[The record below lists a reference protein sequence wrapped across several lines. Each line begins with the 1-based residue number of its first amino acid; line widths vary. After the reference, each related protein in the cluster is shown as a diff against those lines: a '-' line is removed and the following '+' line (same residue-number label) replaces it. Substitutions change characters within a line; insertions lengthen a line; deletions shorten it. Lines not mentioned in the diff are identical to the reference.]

1 MKNEIKE
8 LTPKQENFINAYIET
23 GNMTNASK
31 KAKISRNTAYTYLK
45 NNKVKEVISQRKT
58 DLLQSTA
65 LYLQNNI
72 YDCSRELM
80 KIIKSDDAPA
90 SVKIQAINSVFN
102 NCRNLIEITDIENR
116 IEELEKQLKQN
127 KEDII

>member
-45 NNKVKEVISQRKT
+45 NNKVKEVISQMNKNFVRIT
-58 DLLQSTA
+58 
-65 LYLQNNI
+65 I
-72 YDCSRELM
+72 YNGKREL
-80 KIIKSDDAPA
+80 
-90 SVKIQAINSVFN
+90 Q
-102 NCRNLIEITDIENR
+102 
-116 IEELEKQLKQN
+116 KQMQIL
-127 KEDII
+127 KEDFK